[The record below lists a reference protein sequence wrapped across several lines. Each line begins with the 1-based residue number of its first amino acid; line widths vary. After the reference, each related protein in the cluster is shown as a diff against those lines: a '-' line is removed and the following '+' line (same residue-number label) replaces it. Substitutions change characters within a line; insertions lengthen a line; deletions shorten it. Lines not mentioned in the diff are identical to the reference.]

1 MLDVKLVL
9 NQAEENMEATL
20 LFLDE
25 ALAHIRAGKANPR
38 ILDGIKV
45 DYYGSHVPLANVSTV
60 TTPDAKT
67 ITVQPWEKAMLPVI
81 EKAILNSGVG
91 ITPMNN
97 GEVIRLAIPPLTEER
112 RKEFVKLVKKF
123 GEDSKIAIRNIRRD
137 ANEHLKKKQKDEK
150 ISEDLL
156 KEAETKVQK
165 ATNEH
170 IAEIDQILV
179 HKEKEIMEV

>member
-1 MLDVKLVL
+1 MNKSI
-9 NQAEENMEATL
+9 EAFRHELSKVRT
-20 LFLDE
+20 
-25 ALAHIRAGKANPR
+25 GKATTA

-45 DYYGSHVPLANVSTV
+45 DYYGTLTPLKQMANVSV
-60 TTPDAKT
+60 LDAHT
-67 ITVQPWEKAMLPVI
+67 LSISPWDRSAI
-81 EKAILNSGVG
+81 NAIDKAIMQADLGLNPQNDGTNIKV
-91 ITPMNN
+91 P
-97 GEVIRLAIPPLTEER
+97 IPPLTEER

-123 GEDSKIAIRNIRRD
+123 GEDAKIAIRNIRRD

-156 KEAETKVQK
+156 KEAEAKVQK

-170 IAEIDQILV
+170 ITEIDQILV

>member
-1 MLDVKLVL
+1 
-9 NQAEENMEATL
+9 MEPIIK
-20 LFLDE
+20 E
-25 ALAHIRAGKANPR
+25 AIAKMNKSIEAFRHELSKVRTGKATTA

-45 DYYGSHVPLANVSTV
+45 DYYGTLTPLKQMANVSV
-60 TTPDAKT
+60 LDAHT
-67 ITVQPWEKAMLPVI
+67 LSISPWDRSAI
-81 EKAILNSGVG
+81 NAIDKAIMQADLGLNPQNDGTNIKV
-91 ITPMNN
+91 P
-97 GEVIRLAIPPLTEER
+97 IPPLTEER

-123 GEDSKIAIRNIRRD
+123 GEDAKIAIRNIRRD

-156 KEAETKVQK
+156 KEAEAKVQK

-170 IAEIDQILV
+170 ITEIDQILV

>member
-1 MLDVKLVL
+1 
-9 NQAEENMEATL
+9 MESIIK
-20 LFLDE
+20 E
-25 ALAHIRAGKANPR
+25 AIAKMNKSIEAFRQELAKVRTGKATTA

-45 DYYGSHVPLANVSTV
+45 DYYGTPTPLKQMANVSV
-60 TTPDAKT
+60 LDAHT
-67 ITVQPWEKAMLPVI
+67 LSVSPWDRTAI
-81 EKAILNSGVG
+81 NAIDKAILQADLGLNPQNDGTNIKV
-91 ITPMNN
+91 P
-97 GEVIRLAIPPLTEER
+97 IPPLTEER

-123 GEDSKIAIRNIRRD
+123 GEDAKIAIRNIRRD

-156 KEAETKVQK
+156 KESEAKVQK
-165 ATNEH
+165 VTNEH

>member
-1 MLDVKLVL
+1 
-9 NQAEENMEATL
+9 MEPIIK
-20 LFLDE
+20 E
-25 ALAHIRAGKANPR
+25 AIAKMNKSIEAFRHELAKVRTGKATTA

-45 DYYGSHVPLANVSTV
+45 DYYGTLTPLKQMANVSV
-60 TTPDAKT
+60 LDAHT
-67 ITVQPWEKAMLPVI
+67 LSVSPWDRTAI
-81 EKAILNSGVG
+81 NAIDKAILQADLGLNPQNDGTNIKV
-91 ITPMNN
+91 P
-97 GEVIRLAIPPLTEER
+97 IPPLTEER